1 MSWIGAFLGAGGPS
15 LRNSAP
21 AFVTFRAFVTEQQ
34 QQSSA
39 GWISAW
45 HGSRQKQTSNIMI
58 LNRQQIKAANKRMIH
73 NRQPIKAANK
83 RKQTSNNIANSRM
96 RTSNNMANKRNQ
108 TSNNMANSSSMAN
121 SSACI
126 SGARSSSAIV
136 SWTSWKQTRT

>member
-34 QQSSA
+34 QQSGA

-73 NRQPIKAANK
+73 NRQQIKAANK
-83 RKQTSNNIANSRM
+83 RKQTSNNMANSRM
-96 RTSNNMANKRNQ
+96 RTSSNMANSRKQ
-108 TSNNMANSSSMAN
+108 TSNNMAN

-126 SGARSSSAIV
+126 SGARSRSAIV